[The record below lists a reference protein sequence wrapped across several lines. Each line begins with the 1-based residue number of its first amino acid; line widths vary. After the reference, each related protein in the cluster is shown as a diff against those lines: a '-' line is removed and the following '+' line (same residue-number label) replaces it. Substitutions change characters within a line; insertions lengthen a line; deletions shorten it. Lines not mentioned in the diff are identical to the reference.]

1 MLLLSIF
8 IIVNAIILIIMH
20 STMEEYFENMYRAY
34 GSIRVPIVRLND
46 EDFNKI
52 DEIRKQV
59 EIDVIS
65 QEDTNWLIQKVY
77 KVYRLEEHGDCV
89 RYQQSF

>member
-8 IIVNAIILIIMH
+8 IIVNVLILTIIH
-20 STMEEYFENMYRAY
+20 SKIEEYYENMYRAY
-34 GSIRVPIVRLND
+34 GSIRVPIVSLDD

-59 EIDVIS
+59 KNDAIS
-65 QEDTNWLIQKVY
+65 QEDASWLIQKVY
-77 KVYRLEEHGDCV
+77 KVYMLEDHDGCV
-89 RYQQSF
+89 RYQQ

>member
-8 IIVNAIILIIMH
+8 IIVNVIILIIIH
-20 STMEEYFENMYRAY
+20 STMEEHFENMYRAY
-34 GSIRVPIVRLND
+34 GSIRVPIVSLDN
-46 EDFNKI
+46 EEFIKI

-59 EIDVIS
+59 RNDAIS
-65 QEDTNWLIQKVY
+65 QEDANWLIQKVY